1 MYTLDPKFSFLR
13 ENDEQPDEDA
23 AQQLEADETMMHV
36 EVVDDAAYRTEPLS
50 LDGASADS
58 EAEEADKKKSLLNY
72 VRAEI
77 ERVRTYRP
85 KVGVFGVTGVG
96 KSSLCNALFGRDVA
110 AISDVAACTRVPQEV
125 VIGDAQQGGITLVDV
140 PGVGENEAR
149 DIEYIEMYKRLM
161 PELDLVLWAIKA
173 DDRAYSA
180 AVRAYREAVMP
191 FETQCPVVFVITH
204 ADKIEPFREWDELNN
219 RPSVRQMDNLAIK
232 KHEVAR
238 EFGVQADSVVAVS
251 SHEQYNLDALVTQ
264 VVNVLPNEKKVSF
277 AREAKAENVTQEAFD
292 TAENGLLDYIA
303 EKCGDA
309 LYYVRYELNEML
321 QATIREYAPK
331 VVEGAARV
339 VKSWFRK
346 MFS

>member
-1 MYTLDPKFSFLR
+1 MYTIEGEISFLKDDNN
-13 ENDEQPDEDA
+13 ETADSADHLA
-23 AQQLEADETMMHV
+23 AEGDVNLHV
-36 EVVDDAAYRTEPLS
+36 EVVDEDAYRTAS
-50 LDGASADS
+50 LALDS
-58 EAEEADKKKSLLNY
+58 TDATTDKESLLRY
-72 VRAEI
+72 IRKEI
-77 ERVRTYRP
+77 ERVRSYTP

-110 AISDVAACTRVPQEV
+110 AISDVAACTRSPQAV
-125 VIGDAQQGGITLVDV
+125 LIGDAERGGMSLIDV

-149 DIEYIEMYKRLM
+149 DVEYIEMYKRLM

-180 AVRAYREAVMP
+180 AVRAYREAVLP
-191 FETQCPVVFVITH
+191 FEGHCPVVFVITH
-204 ADKIEPFREWDELNN
+204 SDKIEPFREWDELNR
-219 RPSVRQMDNLAIK
+219 RPGVRQMDNLAIK

-251 SHEQYNLDALVTQ
+251 SHERYNLDALVTQ

-277 AREAKAENVTQEAFD
+277 AREAKEENVTQSTFE

-309 LYYVRYELNEML
+309 LYYVRHELNEVL
-321 QATIREYAPK
+321 QASIREYAPK
-331 VVEGAARV
+331 VVEESARV
-339 VKSWFRK
+339 VGSWFKRV
-346 MFS
+346 FRR